1 MDNDVGEIMKVPQ
14 NPRWKEFAVEKPMK
28 SQDYITYEVLG
39 YDLKG
44 NFQVRKRYSDFY
56 MLRTVLR
63 ERWPGYYIPAIP
75 PKKAL
80 GNMETDFIRNRLAHL
95 DNFIKQLGQYSFLIE
110 SFEFSCFIRNSGT
123 ELEEQYA
130 ALLKETPQQ
139 IKEKYM

>member
-1 MDNDVGEIMKVPQ
+1 
-14 NPRWKEFAVEKPMK
+14 
-28 SQDYITYEVLG
+28 
-39 YDLKG
+39 
-44 NFQVRKRYSDFY
+44 

-130 ALLKETPQQ
+130 ALLKETP
-139 IKEKYM
+139 